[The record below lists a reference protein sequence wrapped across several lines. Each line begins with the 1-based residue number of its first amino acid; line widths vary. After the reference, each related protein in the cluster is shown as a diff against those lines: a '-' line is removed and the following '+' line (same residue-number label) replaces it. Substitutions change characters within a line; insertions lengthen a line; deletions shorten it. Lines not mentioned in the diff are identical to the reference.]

1 MSEARRLAE
10 QLERMDHEQWPVLD
24 NAARELRRLYDL
36 LGKANARCR
45 IRAEMINELV
55 VLNNELQEKLEKVND
70 QR

>member
-1 MSEARRLAE
+1 MNEALRLADRLD
-10 QLERMDHEQWPVLD
+10 QWGDQGDLLE
-24 NAARELRRLYDL
+24 AAAELRRLHRL